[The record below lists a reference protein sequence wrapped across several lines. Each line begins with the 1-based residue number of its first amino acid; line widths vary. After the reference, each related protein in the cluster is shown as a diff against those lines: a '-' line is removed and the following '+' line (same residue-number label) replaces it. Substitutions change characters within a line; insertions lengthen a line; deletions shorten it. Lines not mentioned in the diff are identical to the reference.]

1 MKFRSAYRALAV
13 VLVSNALAVLT
24 SPTVSAVTKSI
35 SVTGTSSPQTGGFTP
50 SGDGHATMIKFP
62 GQSDAEDGSPGSY
75 PGTIVNSS
83 LSSCHGN
90 DTSHCTGPMSC
101 SHAVTERSRR
111 RSYLVAE

>member
-62 GQSDAEDGSPGSY
+62 GQSDAQDGSPGPYQERSSTAVCRAVT
-75 PGTIVNSS
+75 GTIQATVPA
-83 LSSCHGN
+83 L
-90 DTSHCTGPMSC
+90 
-101 SHAVTERSRR
+101 
-111 RSYLVAE
+111 

>member
-62 GQSDAEDGSPGSY
+62 GQSDA
-75 PGTIVNSS
+75 
-83 LSSCHGN
+83 
-90 DTSHCTGPMSC
+90 
-101 SHAVTERSRR
+101 
-111 RSYLVAE
+111 